1 MLAVLWG
8 LFLAA
13 QTVTA
18 LLFPKQQQL
27 VNYRRKDDFSPTSYQ
42 FQAWK
47 PVLPKKQ
54 EWTPLLPKQ
63 QVIYEEDSRSENQH
77 QRMFHLP
84 RKAVAFHHQSHG
96 LSPKVQQDEHRR
108 SMALPESLV
117 AQQNVSFAKEN
128 IQAAMVQKVLKRII
142 IATCCLAT
150 RFRLFQS
157 CHIIF
162 KSPFL
167 QVRDLLSAAGAV
179 DRTRSST
186 AVVDEKKSNKISEEA
201 KEENSDLTLG
211 NTTDEIEGETNIK
224 AENGTDI
231 STEKTKT
238 PQVLYIDQC

>member
-1 MLAVLWG
+1 
-8 LFLAA
+8 
-13 QTVTA
+13 
-18 LLFPKQQQL
+18 
-27 VNYRRKDDFSPTSYQ
+27 
-42 FQAWK
+42 
-47 PVLPKKQ
+47 
-54 EWTPLLPKQ
+54 
-63 QVIYEEDSRSENQH
+63 
-77 QRMFHLP
+77 
-84 RKAVAFHHQSHG
+84 
-96 LSPKVQQDEHRR
+96 
-108 SMALPESLV
+108 MALPESLV

-186 AVVDEKKSNKISEEA
+186 EVVDENKNKSNNISEEA

-211 NTTDEIEGETNIK
+211 NTTDEIEGESNIK

-238 PQVLYIDQC
+238 PQVLYIDQW

>member
-13 QTVTA
+13 QTVSA

-84 RKAVAFHHQSHG
+84 HKAVAFHHQSHG
-96 LSPKVQQDEHRR
+96 LNPKVQQDEQRR

-128 IQAAMVQKVLKRII
+128 IQAAMVQKVVIGDMLSSHEILSFSIVSHNFK
-142 IATCCLAT
+142 IAV
-150 RFRLFQS
+150 
-157 CHIIF
+157 
-162 KSPFL
+162 P

-211 NTTDEIEGETNIK
+211 NTTDEIEGESNIK
-224 AENGTDI
+224 AENRTDI

-238 PQVLYIDQC
+238 PQVL

>member
-54 EWTPLLPKQ
+54 EWTPLLPKH

-84 RKAVAFHHQSHG
+84 HKVVAFHHQSHG

-117 AQQNVSFAKEN
+117 AQQNISFAKEN
-128 IQAAMVQKVLKRII
+128 IQAAMVQKVVIGDMLSSHEILSFSIVSHYFKN
-142 IATCCLAT
+142 TVPSGEGLAE
-150 RFRLFQS
+150 RCRS
-157 CHIIF
+157 CGQDNIF
-162 KSPFL
+162 H
-167 QVRDLLSAAGAV
+167 
-179 DRTRSST
+179 RS
-186 AVVDEKKSNKISEEA
+186 
-201 KEENSDLTLG
+201 G
-211 NTTDEIEGETNIK
+211 R
-224 AENGTDI
+224 
-231 STEKTKT
+231 
-238 PQVLYIDQC
+238 